1 MSTDTTTIIS
11 FDERLRRLVRKHR
24 RMAEAGVVA
33 RMGRDGLVLPMPR
46 RRLPRLPWRALAPL
60 LLVALLLKAWMFA
73 ALGGTAYEMRVAAL
87 AAGGAAGE
95 VGAFVLQADPG
106 TVWIGTLVR
115 DLLR

>member
-1 MSTDTTTIIS
+1 
-11 FDERLRRLVRKHR
+11 
-24 RMAEAGVVA
+24 
-33 RMGRDGLVLPMPR
+33 
-46 RRLPRLPWRALAPL
+46 
-60 LLVALLLKAWMFA
+60 
-73 ALGGTAYEMRVAAL
+73 MRVAAL